1 MSNRIFYA
9 VQAVSLTPAFPDVSP
24 APTGT
29 GTIASGYQS
38 VGINGTVDFEQIFEL
53 GRLDIYQNLEGVP
66 SVEVTLERLLPKA
79 SGASATPTIWQA
91 ICGNSAV
98 NAAVAR
104 PTLNM
109 QVADDATFT
118 AEAFVQCTGLY
129 VSNYTVN
136 FQIDGAMT
144 ESITLVGNHLN
155 WATGSGPAIANGS
168 AGSAFITNA
177 DAAGAIIRR
186 QDVTGCSPG
195 ALSRLQSVS
204 MSIDFSREDLFEL
217 GKKSPY
223 YRAAGFP
230 VETSAEF
237 EYLATKD
244 VTGLTFTAD
253 QLTDATGD
261 QTVNIT
267 AGGKTFSI
275 GTSARLN
282 GTNYSGGD
290 AGGGNASITYSYTG
304 YNFFQVS

>member
-9 VQAVSLTPAFPDVSP
+9 VQSVSLTPAFPGVSP
-24 APTGT
+24 APTNT
-29 GTIASGYQS
+29 ATIAGGYQS

-79 SGASATPTIWQA
+79 SGESTTPTIWQA

-104 PTLNM
+104 PDLNM
-109 QVADDATFT
+109 QVADDATFI
-118 AEAFVQCTGLY
+118 AEAFVKCTGLY

-144 ESITLVGNHLN
+144 ESITLVGNHLD
-155 WATGSGPAIANGS
+155 WEAGSGPAIATS
-168 AGSAFITNA
+168 STGSAFITNA

-186 QDVTGCSPG
+186 QDVSACSLG
-195 ALSRLQSVS
+195 LSRLQSVS

-244 VTGLTFTAD
+244 ATGLTFTAD
-253 QLTDATGD
+253 QNTDATSD
-261 QTVNIT
+261 RTISIT
-267 AGGKTFSI
+267 AGGKTFSM

-304 YNFFQVS
+304 YNFFQVT